1 MELIEKK
8 YKKGEN
14 KDKGRHH
21 LAVRNVINDI
31 LNGATY
37 SVLKA
42 KLMEDEYGL
51 GYKYSKGQVD
61 RIVRE
66 ARDVI
71 KKDTEEQ
78 MPTLK
83 EDMLARMLDVYT
95 EARDMGDRMN
105 ALKALDQINKMFGM
119 YQEKLKVD
127 ADIKQEVIIDFG
139 YDKDSSKD

>member
-139 YDKDSSKD
+139 YDKDSSEN

>member
-21 LAVRNVINDI
+21 LAVRNVINEI

-42 KLMEDEYGL
+42 KLMEDEYEL

-139 YDKDSSKD
+139 YDKDTSEN

>member
-42 KLMEDEYGL
+42 KLMEDAYEL

-139 YDKDSSKD
+139 YDKDSSEN

>member
-42 KLMEDEYGL
+42 KLMEDEYEL

-139 YDKDSSKD
+139 YDKDTSEN

>member
-139 YDKDSSKD
+139 YDKDNSKD

>member
-42 KLMEDEYGL
+42 KLMEDAYEL

-78 MPTLK
+78 LPYLK
-83 EDMLARMLDVYT
+83 EDMLARVLDVYT
-95 EARDMGDRMN
+95 ESRELGDRMN
-105 ALKALDQINKMFGM
+105 ALKSLEMINKMFGL
-119 YQEKLKVD
+119 YQEKIKVD

-139 YDKDSSKD
+139 YDKDSSEN

>member
-78 MPTLK
+78 LPYLK

-139 YDKDSSKD
+139 YDKDSSEN